1 MRILRCQSLA
11 RAHLPRTLP
20 MFRAARLCQGHN
32 PDLRAQMMD
41 ALARVVFENPHGLMA
56 CDLSNLLR
64 SFAVLG
70 MLPFAER
77 SAMYTILIRS
87 AIMRL
92 HDFTPLELANVTWA
106 LACLDPP
113 DDILGNDD
121 VRLISARAEEMF
133 QPSSTDVALLCQ
145 LHQWQLWLQERG
157 DTSHGLSCS
166 LRASALE
173 AFSATVPTTSH
184 LQMLVGMD
192 LAGIAQVTRVEEEV
206 VLPNGY
212 RIDFVVEHAQAG
224 SINIEVDG
232 PSHFLAN
239 GSRKPTGATQLKRR
253 QLRRLGFNLV
263 SLPYWDIDV
272 QWDFAID
279 SFGTGRDV
287 STVTQ
292 SPGVLGGPSMREGCR
307 DTRVER
313 CERSLRRRRH
323 LELVLHSAAIEQRLE
338 VGG

>member
-1 MRILRCQSLA
+1 MSCESFDANHLHAPTCREPSQCSAPPDCARVIIPIFAHKCANALNKGGAGAANIPCSPLFLLR
-11 RAHLPRTLP
+11 
-20 MFRAARLCQGHN
+20 MV
-32 PDLRAQMMD
+32 QMMD

-192 LAGIAQVTRVEEEV
+192 LAGIAQVTP
-206 VLPNGY
+206 LPCPRAPRGGDGV
-212 RIDFVVEHAQAG
+212 RWPAPHFRMG
-224 SINIEVDG
+224 ST
-232 PSHFLAN
+232 H
-239 GSRKPTGATQLKRR
+239 
-253 QLRRLGFNLV
+253 
-263 SLPYWDIDV
+263 
-272 QWDFAID
+272 
-279 SFGTGRDV
+279 
-287 STVTQ
+287 
-292 SPGVLGGPSMREGCR
+292 
-307 DTRVER
+307 
-313 CERSLRRRRH
+313 
-323 LELVLHSAAIEQRLE
+323 
-338 VGG
+338 